1 MWLKK
6 LKGWRKLA
14 IFRRHLMR
22 WHSGNLYVSQFLDDW
37 DELVYLSHGD
47 NVSRKLKQESTVWEL
62 LERVIPIQGRNKKD
76 DEWIVIRILRNK
88 VEDRKYLDIRIFR
101 KEAEEFNGVK
111 KEKLKKTSKGKLLPL
126 NEWRKYL
133 PTIIKL
139 VRKYE

>member
-1 MWLKK
+1 
-6 LKGWRKLA
+6 
-14 IFRRHLMR
+14 MR

-37 DELVYLSHGD
+37 DELVYLSHSD

-62 LERVIPIQGRNKKD
+62 LERVIPIQSRNKRD

-88 VEDRKYLDIRIFR
+88 VEDRKYLDIRIFK

-111 KEKLKKTSKGKLLPL
+111 KERLKKTSKGKLLPL
-126 NEWRKYL
+126 NEWKKYL

>member
-1 MWLKK
+1 
-6 LKGWRKLA
+6 
-14 IFRRHLMR
+14 MR
-22 WHSGNLYVSQFLDDW
+22 WHSGNLYVAQFLDDW

-47 NVSRKLKQESTVWEL
+47 NVGRKLKQESTVWEL
-62 LERVIPIQGRNKKD
+62 LERVIPIQGKNKRD
-76 DEWIVIRILRNK
+76 DEWVVIRILRNK
-88 VEDRKYLDIRIFR
+88 VENRKYLDIRIFR

-126 NEWRKYL
+126 NEWKKYL

>member
-1 MWLKK
+1 
-6 LKGWRKLA
+6 
-14 IFRRHLMR
+14 MR

-37 DELVYLSHGD
+37 DELVYLSHGN
-47 NVSRKLKQESTVWEL
+47 NVSRRLKQESTVWEL
-62 LERVIPIQGRNKKD
+62 LERVIPIQGKNKRD

>member
-1 MWLKK
+1 
-6 LKGWRKLA
+6 
-14 IFRRHLMR
+14 MR

-62 LERVIPIQGRNKKD
+62 LERVIPIQGKNKRD
-76 DEWIVIRILRNK
+76 DEWVVIRILRNK
-88 VEDRKYLDIRIFR
+88 VEDRKYLDIRVFR

>member
-1 MWLKK
+1 
-6 LKGWRKLA
+6 
-14 IFRRHLMR
+14 MR

-47 NVSRKLKQESTVWEL
+47 SVSRKLKQESTVWEL
-62 LERVIPIQGRNKKD
+62 LERVIPIQGKNKRD

-88 VEDRKYLDIRIFR
+88 VENRKYLDIRVFR

-126 NEWRKYL
+126 NEWKKYL

>member
-1 MWLKK
+1 
-6 LKGWRKLA
+6 
-14 IFRRHLMR
+14 MR

-37 DELVYLSHGD
+37 DELVWLAHYET
-47 NVSRKLKQESTVWEL
+47 SRKLKQESTVWEL
-62 LERVIPIQGRNKKD
+62 LERVIPIQGKNKRD
-76 DEWIVIRILRNK
+76 DEWIVIRILINK
-88 VEDRKYLDIRIFR
+88 VEDRKYLDIRVFR

-126 NEWRKYL
+126 NEWKKYL

>member
-1 MWLKK
+1 
-6 LKGWRKLA
+6 
-14 IFRRHLMR
+14 MR

-37 DELVYLSHGD
+37 DELTWLAHYET
-47 NVSRKLKQESTVWEL
+47 SRKLKQESTVWEL
-62 LERVIPIQGRNKKD
+62 LERVIPIQGKNKRD

-126 NEWRKYL
+126 NEWKKYL
-133 PTIIKL
+133 PTIVKL

>member
-1 MWLKK
+1 
-6 LKGWRKLA
+6 
-14 IFRRHLMR
+14 MR

-37 DELVYLSHGD
+37 DELEWLAHYEKVG
-47 NVSRKLKQESTVWEL
+47 RKMKQESTVWEL
-62 LERVIPIQGRNKKD
+62 LERVIPIQGKNKRD
-76 DEWIVIRILRNK
+76 DEWVVIRILRNK
-88 VEDRKYLDIRIFR
+88 VEDRKYLDIRVFR

-126 NEWRKYL
+126 NEWKKYL

>member
-1 MWLKK
+1 
-6 LKGWRKLA
+6 
-14 IFRRHLMR
+14 MR

-62 LERVIPIQGRNKKD
+62 LERVIPIQGKNKRD
-76 DEWIVIRILRNK
+76 DEWVVIRILRNK
-88 VEDRKYLDIRIFR
+88 VEDRKYLDIRVFR

-111 KEKLKKTSKGKLLPL
+111 KEKLKKSSKGKLLPL
-126 NEWRKYL
+126 NEWKKYL

>member
-1 MWLKK
+1 
-6 LKGWRKLA
+6 
-14 IFRRHLMR
+14 MR

-47 NVSRKLKQESTVWEL
+47 NVGRKLKQESTVWEL
-62 LERVIPIQGRNKKD
+62 LERVIPIQGKNKRD
-76 DEWIVIRILRNK
+76 DEWVVIRILRNK
-88 VEDRKYLDIRIFR
+88 VEDRKYLDIRVFR

-111 KEKLKKTSKGKLLPL
+111 KERLKKTSKGKLLPL
-126 NEWRKYL
+126 NEWKKYL

>member
-1 MWLKK
+1 
-6 LKGWRKLA
+6 
-14 IFRRHLMR
+14 MR

-47 NVSRKLKQESTVWEL
+47 VSRKLKQESTIWEL
-62 LERVIPIQGRNKKD
+62 LERVIPIQGKNKRD

-88 VEDRKYLDIRIFR
+88 VEDRKYLDIRVFR

-126 NEWRKYL
+126 NEWKKYL

-139 VRKYE
+139 VRKYG

>member
-1 MWLKK
+1 
-6 LKGWRKLA
+6 
-14 IFRRHLMR
+14 MR

-62 LERVIPIQGRNKKD
+62 LERVIPIQGRNKRD

-111 KEKLKKTSKGKLLPL
+111 KERLKKTSKGKLLPL
-126 NEWRKYL
+126 NDWKKYL

-139 VRKYE
+139 VRKYD

>member
-1 MWLKK
+1 
-6 LKGWRKLA
+6 
-14 IFRRHLMR
+14 MR

-62 LERVIPIQGRNKKD
+62 LERVIPIQSRNKRD

-88 VEDRKYLDIRIFR
+88 VEDRKYLDIRIFK

-126 NEWRKYL
+126 NEWKKYL

-139 VRKYE
+139 VRKYD